1 MARKQDILSQRQQ
14 YAKIK
19 ALEKEK
25 LGRVPPTE
33 MTSQRKHLRLTFARE
48 CWRKRG
54 TLAPS
59 GRTWEQVFKD
69 HWGIDL
75 HEFAEREKQR
85 QQEKNETHNIV
96 VDPEIP

>member
-1 MARKQDILSQRQQ
+1 MARKQDILSQRQE
-14 YAKIK
+14 YARIK

-33 MTSQRKHLRLTFARE
+33 MTPEREHLRLTFARE
-48 CWRKRG
+48 CWKKRG

-59 GRTWEQVFKD
+59 GLTWEQVFKN

-75 HEFAEREKQR
+75 NKFAEQERKKKEEKQ
-85 QQEKNETHNIV
+85 IV
-96 VDPEIP
+96 IDIEIP

>member
-1 MARKQDILSQRQQ
+1 MARKQDILTERQQ

-33 MTSQRKHLRLTFARE
+33 MTPEREHLRLAFARE

-75 HEFAEREKQR
+75 LRFSEDEQQR
-85 QQEKNETHNIV
+85 QRERNEVHNIV
-96 VDPEIP
+96 DDPDLP